1 MRAVSCEA
9 EQTLLEKPLSTASV
23 KAWISIWKEKMVKK
37 NKLKERLKKG
47 EIVVGVGLAEC
58 RSPNIGQLFASAGF
72 DWLFI
77 DSEHSSFSISE
88 IASLVVSCKAADI
101 GSIFRVPSK
110 ESLYWITRY
119 LDSGIQGLV
128 IPHVETPQEVAR
140 VIKAVKYYPLGSR
153 GMALE
158 LAHSDFQ
165 VFGRASEIME
175 SANRETLIGIQIES
189 MSAVK
194 RANDLITEGIDFAFI
209 GPWDLSQSAG
219 IPGDVKNP
227 KLIEAIRKVIKICR
241 EHGVVPGIAVGNDI
255 DMAKTWIKEG
265 MRMILVSSDIGLIVE
280 SGLKY
285 TKQVRQFIKGK

>member
-1 MRAVSCEA
+1 
-9 EQTLLEKPLSTASV
+9 
-23 KAWISIWKEKMVKK
+23 MVKK
-37 NKLKERLKKG
+37 NRLKERLREG
-47 EIVVGVGLAEC
+47 EIVLGSGLAEC
-58 RSPNIGQLFASAGF
+58 RSPNIAQLFVSAGF

-88 IASLVVSCKAADI
+88 IASLLVSCKAADI
-101 GSIFRVPSK
+101 GSVFRVPSK
-110 ESLYWITRY
+110 DSLYWITRY
-119 LDSGIQGLV
+119 LDSGVQGLV
-128 IPHVETPQEVAR
+128 IPHVETTQEVAR

-194 RANDLITEGIDFAFI
+194 RANDLISTEGIDFVFI

-227 KLIEAIRKVIKICR
+227 KLIEGIRKVIKICR
-241 EHGVVPGIAVGNDI
+241 ERGVVPGIAIGNDI
-255 DMAKTWIKEG
+255 DVAKTWIKEG
-265 MRMILVSSDIGLIVE
+265 MRMILISSDIGLIVE

-285 TKQVRQFIKGK
+285 TKQVRQFIKRK